1 MVTEENPIRESPI
14 AGPGA
19 GEAGE
24 RFAKGETS
32 AQGGFPSPE
41 HKKEKEDPF
50 RRSRKGKKKN
60 RLTTDAVREVRFT
73 FSRFLSILVLSALA
87 VAFLAGLRTTA
98 PDMEYTAD
106 NYYDR
111 THLMDGYAISTLG
124 LTGDD
129 LAALAQADGVS
140 AVEGSWTLDATAEDA
155 VVAVRSMP
163 ETLNLLEVTE
173 GRLPQAAGEC
183 VTESML
189 LTKLD
194 LAVGD
199 TLELALDEDNAGSL
213 KRTQYTIVG
222 VVDSPLYVGT
232 DRGSSTL
239 GGGSVDAYVYLPREN
254 FDLDYYTEAYFTFDG
269 LAELDSYGDEYED
282 RLEAYLDGLD
292 GLADQ
297 RAELRYDSVVGDA
310 QAELDDARQQL
321 DDAKT
326 EAETELADAQAEL
339 ADAREK
345 LDDGWADYYDGQDT
359 LDREIRNGR
368 QELAD
373 AKEQLERSEADL
385 AEGRERYEDG
395 LAQYQD
401 GLKQYEDSLAQ
412 YKESKAALDGQQ
424 AQVDAGYAEYE
435 AALEPYVGTPYYD
448 MAVAQ
453 AAEQKAQLDAAQ
465 AELDQ
470 GYAQLE
476 AAKAELDQAK
486 ETLDQTKVTLDDTA
500 QQLTDGQQAID
511 EGWAEYEDGLAKL
524 EREERNGRQE
534 LADALAELED
544 GEAEYADGL
553 QEYEDGKAEA
563 DAEIADAE
571 TELADAQ
578 AQVDDI
584 EECQWYVLGRNT
596 NSGVVGY
603 AQDAERVGNLA
614 NVFPVIFFLVAALA
628 CLTTMTRMV

>member
-1 MVTEENPIRESPI
+1 
-14 AGPGA
+14 
-19 GEAGE
+19 
-24 RFAKGETS
+24 
-32 AQGGFPSPE
+32 
-41 HKKEKEDPF
+41 
-50 RRSRKGKKKN
+50 
-60 RLTTDAVREVRFT
+60 
-73 FSRFLSILVLSALA
+73 
-87 VAFLAGLRTTA
+87 
-98 PDMEYTAD
+98 MEYTAD

-326 EAETELADAQAEL
+326 EAETELADAQAE
-339 ADAREK
+339 
-345 LDDGWADYYDGQDT
+345 
-359 LDREIRNGR
+359 
-368 QELAD
+368 
-373 AKEQLERSEADL
+373 
-385 AEGRERYEDG
+385 
-395 LAQYQD
+395 
-401 GLKQYEDSLAQ
+401 
-412 YKESKAALDGQQ
+412 
-424 AQVDAGYAEYE
+424 AG
-435 AALEPYVGTPYYD
+435 
-448 MAVAQ
+448 
-453 AAEQKAQLDAAQ
+453 
-465 AELDQ
+465 
-470 GYAQLE
+470 
-476 AAKAELDQAK
+476 
-486 ETLDQTKVTLDDTA
+486 
-500 QQLTDGQQAID
+500 
-511 EGWAEYEDGLAKL
+511 
-524 EREERNGRQE
+524 
-534 LADALAELED
+534 
-544 GEAEYADGL
+544 
-553 QEYEDGKAEA
+553 
-563 DAEIADAE
+563 
-571 TELADAQ
+571 
-578 AQVDDI
+578 
-584 EECQWYVLGRNT
+584 
-596 NSGVVGY
+596 
-603 AQDAERVGNLA
+603 
-614 NVFPVIFFLVAALA
+614 
-628 CLTTMTRMV
+628 

>member
-239 GGGSVDAYVYLPREN
+239 GGGSVDA
-254 FDLDYYTEAYFTFDG
+254 
-269 LAELDSYGDEYED
+269 
-282 RLEAYLDGLD
+282 
-292 GLADQ
+292 
-297 RAELRYDSVVGDA
+297 
-310 QAELDDARQQL
+310 
-321 DDAKT
+321 
-326 EAETELADAQAEL
+326 
-339 ADAREK
+339 
-345 LDDGWADYYDGQDT
+345 
-359 LDREIRNGR
+359 
-368 QELAD
+368 
-373 AKEQLERSEADL
+373 
-385 AEGRERYEDG
+385 
-395 LAQYQD
+395 
-401 GLKQYEDSLAQ
+401 
-412 YKESKAALDGQQ
+412 
-424 AQVDAGYAEYE
+424 
-435 AALEPYVGTPYYD
+435 
-448 MAVAQ
+448 
-453 AAEQKAQLDAAQ
+453 
-465 AELDQ
+465 
-470 GYAQLE
+470 
-476 AAKAELDQAK
+476 
-486 ETLDQTKVTLDDTA
+486 
-500 QQLTDGQQAID
+500 
-511 EGWAEYEDGLAKL
+511 
-524 EREERNGRQE
+524 
-534 LADALAELED
+534 
-544 GEAEYADGL
+544 
-553 QEYEDGKAEA
+553 
-563 DAEIADAE
+563 
-571 TELADAQ
+571 
-578 AQVDDI
+578 
-584 EECQWYVLGRNT
+584 
-596 NSGVVGY
+596 
-603 AQDAERVGNLA
+603 
-614 NVFPVIFFLVAALA
+614 
-628 CLTTMTRMV
+628 